1 MKKIFW
7 ARVSIIKPKLR
18 HKGEWL
24 DIVTRKR
31 SKKVMKMPG
40 LNGMSGLFHLCEGS
54 CLCATSPTGNTNRVL
69 YCYGEVTFFFFSPNL
84 TSSWLYFYSF
94 PSVHAI
100 ERWRRKSQKWLASSL
115 WQLKKLG
122 KVSKLFCE
130 TSSEFNISSEIC
142 LKNEYDSPP
151 LCIKEYN
158 NNWCWW
164 WWRWCWR
171 CSGAP

>member
-1 MKKIFW
+1 MAWHRDQKKEQKSDENARFERDEWTFPSVRGKLLMRNVAHWKHQQGALLLWRGDIFLFL
-7 ARVSIIKPKLR
+7 SKLNF
-18 HKGEWL
+18 W
-24 DIVTRKR
+24 
-31 SKKVMKMPG
+31 
-40 LNGMSGLFHLCEGS
+40 
-54 CLCATSPTGNTNRVL
+54 
-69 YCYGEVTFFFFSPNL
+69 
-84 TSSWLYFYSF
+84 WLYFYSF
-94 PSVHAI
+94 PSVHAL

-164 WWRWCWR
+164 WRWWCWWWWWRWCWR

>member
-1 MKKIFW
+1 MSVSLNQNWGIKENGLTPWPEKGAKKWWKCPVWTGWVDFSIC
-7 ARVSIIKPKLR
+7 AREAAYAQRRPL
-18 HKGEWL
+18 E
-24 DIVTRKR
+24 T
-31 SKKVMKMPG
+31 
-40 LNGMSGLFHLCEGS
+40 
-54 CLCATSPTGNTNRVL
+54 PTGCSTAMERWHFSFFL
-69 YCYGEVTFFFFSPNL
+69 QTFNFW
-84 TSSWLYFYSF
+84 WLYFYSF

-151 LCIKEYN
+151 LCIREYN
-158 NNWCWW
+158 NNWCWWW